1 MPSWEPFFV
10 GAGIGRSLCLYVFV
24 GLFGGSSVALF
35 WFLFLF

>member
-1 MPSWEPFFV
+1 MRFWEGFFV
-10 GAGIGRSLCLYVFV
+10 GAGICMSLCLYVFV